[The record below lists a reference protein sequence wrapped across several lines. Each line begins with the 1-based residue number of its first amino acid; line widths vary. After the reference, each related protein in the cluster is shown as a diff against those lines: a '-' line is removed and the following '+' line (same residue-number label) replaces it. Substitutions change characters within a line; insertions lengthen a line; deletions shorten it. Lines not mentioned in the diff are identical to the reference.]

1 MDIMLQRIL
10 SLIPDRHGADA
21 EFARSLGYKSGNV
34 VADWRAGRSGSY
46 RGKLREIA
54 EKYNVTVDWLCG
66 NSPQIEKPALPAED
80 GLGGE
85 SLGALLELPELPS
98 LPHVGRLP
106 GLLRHGGEQ
115 EGRRAPQTEA
125 AAVSEPEKEAAAP
138 AAQGTSAPEEKA
150 EYTVEEILRET
161 IPGGAAQT
169 PASAQVLERLLQDP
183 DKLAD
188 DLLLLTKALQNL
200 SDDLRRGSK
209 ADGKGEVD
217 A

>member
-106 GLLRHGGEQ
+106 GLLRHG
-115 EGRRAPQTEA
+115 
-125 AAVSEPEKEAAAP
+125 
-138 AAQGTSAPEEKA
+138 
-150 EYTVEEILRET
+150 LC
-161 IPGGAAQT
+161 GGAAGRPEWLT
-169 PASAQVLERLLQDP
+169 GGSFLLGFSPGIRGCRLLSTV
-183 DKLAD
+183 
-188 DLLLLTKALQNL
+188 LL
-200 SDDLRRGSK
+200 
-209 ADGKGEVD
+209 
-217 A
+217 

>member
-85 SLGALLELPELPS
+85 SLGALLPS
-98 LPHVGRLP
+98 EGTLLVACLGNAARLTP
-106 GLLRHGGEQ
+106 AEKQRVRDFAAGLL
-115 EGRRAPQTEA
+115 A
-125 AAVSEPEKEAAAP
+125 ARN
-138 AAQGTSAPEEKA
+138 G
-150 EYTVEEILRET
+150 
-161 IPGGAAQT
+161 
-169 PASAQVLERLLQDP
+169 
-183 DKLAD
+183 
-188 DLLLLTKALQNL
+188 
-200 SDDLRRGSK
+200 
-209 ADGKGEVD
+209 
-217 A
+217 

>member
-85 SLGALLELPELPS
+85 SLGALLA
-98 LPHVGRLP
+98 RLTP
-106 GLLRHGGEQ
+106 TEKQRVRDFAAGLL
-115 EGRRAPQTEA
+115 A
-125 AAVSEPEKEAAAP
+125 ARN
-138 AAQGTSAPEEKA
+138 G
-150 EYTVEEILRET
+150 
-161 IPGGAAQT
+161 
-169 PASAQVLERLLQDP
+169 
-183 DKLAD
+183 
-188 DLLLLTKALQNL
+188 
-200 SDDLRRGSK
+200 
-209 ADGKGEVD
+209 
-217 A
+217 

>member
-1 MDIMLQRIL
+1 M
-10 SLIPDRHGADA
+10 
-21 EFARSLGYKSGNV
+21 
-34 VADWRAGRSGSY
+34 
-46 RGKLREIA
+46 
-54 EKYNVTVDWLCG
+54 
-66 NSPQIEKPALPAED
+66 
-80 GLGGE
+80 
-85 SLGALLELPELPS
+85 
-98 LPHVGRLP
+98 GRLP

-150 EYTVEEILRET
+150 EYTVEKILRET

>member
-85 SLGALLELPELPS
+85 SLGALLA
-98 LPHVGRLP
+98 RLTP
-106 GLLRHGGEQ
+106 AEKQRVRDFAAGLLAARNGG
-115 EGRRAPQTEA
+115 P
-125 AAVSEPEKEAAAP
+125 AAVFSGVLSWDKGLP
-138 AAQGTSAPEEKA
+138 AAFHGFI
-150 EYTVEEILRET
+150 V
-161 IPGGAAQT
+161 
-169 PASAQVLERLLQDP
+169 
-183 DKLAD
+183 AD
-188 DLLLLTKALQNL
+188 DESHNP
-200 SDDLRRGSK
+200 D
-209 ADGKGEVD
+209 
-217 A
+217 

>member
-85 SLGALLELPELPS
+85 SLGALLAPAEKQR
-98 LPHVGRLP
+98 VRDFAA
-106 GLLRHGGEQ
+106 GLL
-115 EGRRAPQTEA
+115 A
-125 AAVSEPEKEAAAP
+125 ARN
-138 AAQGTSAPEEKA
+138 G
-150 EYTVEEILRET
+150 
-161 IPGGAAQT
+161 
-169 PASAQVLERLLQDP
+169 
-183 DKLAD
+183 
-188 DLLLLTKALQNL
+188 
-200 SDDLRRGSK
+200 
-209 ADGKGEVD
+209 
-217 A
+217 

>member
-66 NSPQIEKPALPAED
+66 NSPQTEKPALPAED

-85 SLGALLELPELPS
+85 SLGALLA
-98 LPHVGRLP
+98 RLTP
-106 GLLRHGGEQ
+106 AEKQRVRDFAAGLL
-115 EGRRAPQTEA
+115 A
-125 AAVSEPEKEAAAP
+125 ARN
-138 AAQGTSAPEEKA
+138 G
-150 EYTVEEILRET
+150 
-161 IPGGAAQT
+161 
-169 PASAQVLERLLQDP
+169 
-183 DKLAD
+183 
-188 DLLLLTKALQNL
+188 
-200 SDDLRRGSK
+200 
-209 ADGKGEVD
+209 
-217 A
+217 